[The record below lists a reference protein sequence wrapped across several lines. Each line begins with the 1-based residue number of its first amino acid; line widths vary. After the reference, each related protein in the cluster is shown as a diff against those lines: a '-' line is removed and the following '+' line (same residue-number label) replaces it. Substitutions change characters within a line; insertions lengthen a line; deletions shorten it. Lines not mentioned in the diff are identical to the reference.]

1 MRPVTALTSLAVAT
15 ASLGGVALATAP
27 SGSAAEPYTVQTLH
41 FKVTAGPEG
50 TCDIVGDLYTPTSA
64 SSTNRVPAILT
75 TNGFGGSKDDQAG
88 IGRYFASNG
97 YAVLSYSGLGFGG
110 SACKI
115 TLDDPDT
122 DGAAASQ
129 LIGYLGGD
137 DGIAYADAAHT
148 QPVPALGVVQLDP
161 KDHDGLHRADDPRVG
176 MIGGSYGGQIQFAAA
191 AVDARLDTIVPM
203 ITWNDLTYSLAPNN
217 TDQLAG
223 STPRVSTNTPGAA
236 KLFWAAGFSAEGVAD
251 GLQDA
256 QGDPNRLYPCTNF

>member
-1 MRPVTALTSLAVAT
+1 MRRTVTLVS
-15 ASLGGVALATAP
+15 ALATAAASIGALALTAP
-27 SGSAAEPYTVQTLH
+27 AGSADTLPYSVQTLH
-41 FKVTAGPEG
+41 FAVTAGPEG

-148 QPVPALGVVQLDP
+148 QPVPALHAVQLDP

-176 MIGGSYGGQIQFAAA
+176 MIGGSY
-191 AVDARLDTIVPM
+191 
-203 ITWNDLTYSLAPNN
+203 
-217 TDQLAG
+217 
-223 STPRVSTNTPGAA
+223 
-236 KLFWAAGFSAEGVAD
+236 
-251 GLQDA
+251 
-256 QGDPNRLYPCTNF
+256 